1 MCLVLRLLSL
11 NIGLWYSYEIPS
23 GILVIMN
30 EKSFDYYCH
39 WISSTGM

>member
-30 EKSFDYYCH
+30 EK
-39 WISSTGM
+39 ILNTTVTG